1 MYRLQ
6 NTRERKNAHFVILWI
21 RQIRQI
27 SKRYFLFLYFR
38 NKGINYLFWYTQFE
52 LICVHEELKKET
64 WLRDVFGRDTVSTE
78 VSRQSIIW
86 VLFNN
91 FLFFP
96 YDNQNIVSLSLF
108 FFNKDW
114 SHSRFLIY
122 TVYTKISWNWFIM
135 PYFAFIYYAI
145 IYYTLLCLYLLRLYL
160 LYFIMP
166 LFIIPYYAFIYYVYL
181 LYLLTFMYAILY
193 ANTMPL
199 II

>member
-108 FFNKDW
+108 F
-114 SHSRFLIY
+114 LIR
-122 TVYTKISWNWFIM
+122 TGLIRVSLFILFIQKSLEIDLLCHILPLFIM
-135 PYFAFIYYAI
+135 PLFIIRYYAFIYYAF
-145 IYYTLLCLYLLRLYL
+145 IYYTLLCLYSLYL
-160 LYFIMP
+160 IMP
-166 LFIIPYYAFIYYVYL
+166 LFIMSIYY
-181 LYLLTFMYAILY
+181 TFLHLC
-193 ANTMPL
+193 MPSYMQIQCL
-199 II
+199 